1 MKDKDL
7 QSKIKQLTLKLV
19 SLKALILAQYSVGDK
34 DLLQFT
40 EFLSKEKVTNNYKF
54 STFSRKTQWL
64 DDLYFDDIRFY
75 EKYPKLSAVM
85 QIVLFIFKLNQ
96 NDDTIVAGRF
106 IKDCLKAHQVQPHTL
121 VIDQKMVC
129 LFKSSWRM
137 YNIHLENT
145 RENEKKR

>member
-40 EFLSKEKVTNNYKF
+40 AFLSKEKVTNNDKF

-96 NDDTIVAGRF
+96 NDDNCGWEIYQR
-106 IKDCLKAHQVQPHTL
+106 
-121 VIDQKMVC
+121 
-129 LFKSSWRM
+129 LFKSTPGSTTDTCYRSE
-137 YNIHLENT
+137 NGLFIQEFLEDVQYSLGKHQ
-145 RENEKKR
+145 RE